1 MCELKFRTVPT
12 HTHCTYC
19 TVQVS
24 DFCKVSDFYGIK
36 VTVMSAS
43 VSVVCFTAV

>member
-12 HTHCTYC
+12 HTHC